1 MPTITHAEAIARAKK
16 VGEVCKA
23 NAVATE
29 KLRHLPPENVQAMVD
44 SDLIGLIIPKDRGG
58 YGIDSWM
65 DVADVVTE
73 VGRHC
78 GSSGWCFD
86 LLIQHH
92 WVFGIFPPE
101 CQDYVYKQHARP
113 KIGTSFMPGAK
124 VTRAPGGFNVSGEWS
139 FSSGIDHSDW
149 AILGGVVPPADGA
162 GAPDVRFFLFG
173 PGEFKVKDNWYAV
186 GLKGSGSNNVV
197 VNDVFVRE
205 EFTVRAADFAAGT
218 GPGTK
223 TNTGVMFRE
232 PGYVAFP
239 FGIFCPL
246 IAIARGALDYFT
258 DFAKTRAQSQARDPM
273 LQLLNTQH
281 VIGEATAEIDAAYL
295 LAKDNDEKLRNGL
308 PNKEADMQAIKRN
321 FTLASRLAIRGVD
334 RLFEASGA
342 RGVMDGNPIQRFWRD
357 VHAAGNHVAWGVD
370 TAYVNAGAFAMGMAP
385 VGAQGITA
393 PKGGH

>member
-29 KLRHLPPENVQAMVD
+29 KLRHLPPENVQAMVE

-92 WVFGIFPPE
+92 WVFGTFPSE
-101 CQDYVYKQHARP
+101 CQDYVYKQHPRP

-149 AILGGVVPPADGA
+149 AILGGVVPPADGS

-223 TNTGVMFRE
+223 TNTGVIFRE

-246 IAIARGALDYFT
+246 IAIARGALDCFT
-258 DFAKTRAQSQARDPM
+258 DFAKTRAASQVRDPM

-281 VIGEATAEIDAAYL
+281 SIGEAAAEIDAAYL

-321 FTLASRLAIRGVD
+321 FTLASRLAMRGVD

-342 RGVMDGNPIQRFWRD
+342 RGVIESNPIQRFWRD
-357 VHAAGNHVAWGVD
+357 MHAAGNHVAWGVD
-370 TAYVNAGAFAMGMAP
+370 TSYVNAGAFAMGLPP
-385 VGAQGITA
+385 VGAQGIPA